1 MARDVKFLTDD
12 IRKSLAKG
20 GQTSSVLI
28 MNSLSQNGPHWTGKF
43 SSAWSAISDRSKKGK
58 PARQNKGPKYQYSIN
73 DVKKTVIPK
82 IASNRSSGYTLY
94 KILNES
100 PYAKIALDIDPWI
113 PGQFDTPYGKITDSR
128 FVYGTRPL
136 EGKRGELNNI
146 GVPTNFRDPEKLPNR
161 ITASLDWYPTYV
173 KGGTFAKD
181 FKSGIRVGLK
191 QGNANP
197 GKA

>member
-20 GQTSSVLI
+20 GQTASVLI
-28 MNSLSQNGPHWTGKF
+28 MNSLSQEGPRWTGKF
-43 SSAWSAISDRSKKGK
+43 SSAWSAISNRSKKGK
-58 PARQNKGPKYQYSIN
+58 PARQNNGPKYQYSIN
-73 DVKKTVIPK
+73 DVKNTVIPK
-82 IASNRSSGYTLY
+82 VASNRSSGYTLY

-100 PYAKIALDIDPWI
+100 PYADQALDLVPFAPEGII
-113 PGQFDTPYGKITDSR
+113 PPEPEKVFK
-128 FVYGTRPL
+128 GTRKKYRGFRPIEK
-136 EGKRGELNNI
+136 EG
-146 GVPTNFRDPEKLPNR
+146 PNR
-161 ITASLDWYPTYV
+161 STASLDWYPTYV

>member
-43 SSAWSAISDRSKKGK
+43 SSAWSAISGRSKKGK

-100 PYAKIALDIDPWI
+100 PYAKVALDIDPWI
-113 PGQFDTPYGKITDSR
+113 PGQFDAPYGKVTDSR
-128 FVYGTRPL
+128 FIYGTRPPG
-136 EGKRGELNNI
+136 GKRGQLDDI
-146 GVPTNFRDPEKLPNR
+146 GSRNRLSLPNR
-161 ITASLDWYPTYV
+161 STASLDWYPTYV